1 MRLFFLQNA
10 IICVLFMLAFF
21 AGGIV
26 NAIYASENRDLH
38 LDLCFGFNSVGDDE
52 FCHQLGL
59 AFAGE
64 AASAVS

>member
-1 MRLFFLQNA
+1 
-10 IICVLFMLAFF
+10 MLAFF
-21 AGGIV
+21 TGGIV

-59 AFAGE
+59 VFAGE